1 MQEKEKNLLHILLFF
16 AMIGWGAS
24 WINAKV
30 LSHYINAYDMVFFR
44 FFITGVCMIPI
55 IFYFKESFKID
66 IKSFLIAF
74 LASFAFIA
82 YMKYY
87 FLGTKYGTAALGGA
101 FVTTLVPILT
111 YLFLALLKEKKLQ
124 KKDYG
129 ALALGA
135 LGVLTMLNVWS
146 FNLKD
151 ILAVQN
157 IYFILA
163 SILWPI
169 FTIISSKVKKISPIV
184 FSFYLYL
191 ITITLD
197 GVFFVDFKTIKY
209 ESFDFYFWLNILVLS
224 LVSSVYSNTIYFIG
238 IKKLGAG
245 NVSTFIFLVP
255 FSAIILSAIFLHEH
269 ISISIIIGT
278 VMTLWAIKILNNIKF
293 IKSKAS

>member
-1 MQEKEKNLLHILLFF
+1 MQNKEKNLLHILLFF

-44 FFITGVCMIPI
+44 FFVTGICMIPI
-55 IFYFKESFKID
+55 IFYFKESFRID
-66 IKSFLIAF
+66 LKSFLVAF
-74 LASFAFIA
+74 LASFVFIA

-124 KKDYG
+124 KKDYL
-129 ALALGA
+129 ALSLGA
-135 LGVLTMLNVWS
+135 LGVLTMLNFWS

-157 IYFILA
+157 LYFILA

-169 FTIISSKVKKISPIV
+169 FTIISSKAKKISPII

-191 ITITLD
+191 ITVVLD
-197 GVFFVDFKTIKY
+197 ALFFVDFKAVKY
-209 ESFDFYFWLNILVLS
+209 ESFDIYFWINLLGLS
-224 LVSSVYSNTIYFIG
+224 IISSVYSNTIYFIG
-238 IKKLGAG
+238 LSKLGAA
-245 NVSTFIFLVP
+245 NVNAFIFLVP
-255 FSAIILSAIFLHEH
+255 FSAIVLSAVFLHEH
-269 ISISIIIGT
+269 ISISTILGT
-278 VMTLWAIKILNNIKF
+278 IMTLWAIKILNNIKF
-293 IKSKAS
+293 GL

>member
-1 MQEKEKNLLHILLFF
+1 MQEKEKNILHILLFF

-44 FFITGVCMIPI
+44 FFITAIAMVPI
-55 IFYFKESFKID
+55 MFYFRESFKID
-66 IKSFLIAF
+66 LKSFLVAF
-74 LASFAFIA
+74 LASFVFIA

-111 YLFLALLKEKKLQ
+111 YLFLAILKEKKLL
-124 KKDYG
+124 KKDFF

-135 LGVLTMLNVWS
+135 LGVLTMLNIWS

-151 ILAVQN
+151 IVAIQN
-157 IYFILA
+157 LYFILA

-169 FTIISSKVKKISPIV
+169 FTIISSKVKDISPIA

-191 ITITLD
+191 ITIFLD
-197 GVFFVDFKTIKY
+197 GLFFVDFKSIRY
-209 ESFDFYFWLNILVLS
+209 ESFDFYFWINLLGLS
-224 LVSSVYSNTIYFIG
+224 IISSVYSNTIYFIG
-238 IKKLGAG
+238 ISKLGAS

-269 ISISIIIGT
+269 INISIIVGT
-278 VMTLWAIKILNNIKF
+278 IMTLWAIKILNNIKF
-293 IKSKAS
+293 KKF

>member
-1 MQEKEKNLLHILLFF
+1 MQEKEKNILHILLFF

-44 FFITGVCMIPI
+44 FFITAIAMVPI
-55 IFYFKESFKID
+55 MFYFRESFKID
-66 IKSFLIAF
+66 LKSFLVAF
-74 LASFAFIA
+74 LASFVFIA

-111 YLFLALLKEKKLQ
+111 YLFLAILKEKKLL
-124 KKDYG
+124 KKDFF

-135 LGVLTMLNVWS
+135 LGVLTMLNIWS

-151 ILAVQN
+151 IVAIQN
-157 IYFILA
+157 LYFILA

-169 FTIISSKVKKISPIV
+169 FTIISSKVKDISPIV

-191 ITITLD
+191 ITIILD
-197 GVFFVDFKTIKY
+197 GVFFVDFKAIKY
-209 ESFDFYFWLNILVLS
+209 ESFDFYFWINLLGLS
-224 LVSSVYSNTIYFIG
+224 IISSVYSNTIYFIG
-238 IKKLGAG
+238 ISKLGAS

-278 VMTLWAIKILNNIKF
+278 IMTLWAIKILNNIKF
-293 IKSKAS
+293 KKFYL